1 MAGKKNRKHY
11 KVTKRTIVFNVM
23 MWLCV
28 LVSVTMLCYPFFERT
43 LARIGQVD
51 TINSYSGEIQ
61 SLNADEIDRMR
72 EEAIL
77 YNQKVYE
84 NQKNQPFQYSEE
96 GETDE
101 EYQNILTNQM
111 AVVDVPDQDIYL
123 PIVHGTD
130 YASLKNNAGHMY
142 GTSVPVGGEN
152 TLSVVAA
159 HDGLVSAKL
168 FTNVPKMEVGDVF
181 YIHVLGEV
189 REYKVMEESD
199 IITCTPEEEY
209 KYLQIKDGKDQV
221 ALYTCYPYGINTHRR
236 IVIGTFTRIVEE
248 GDDVAGTVLR
258 SRTNIIYYVAAGVLI
273 AIPLGVLTAGIFSTV
288 NNVRDYK
295 KSKKKSKTDFEITF

>member
-1 MAGKKNRKHY
+1 MAGKKNKRHY

-61 SLNADEIDRMR
+61 SLNADEIDHLR

-101 EYQNILTNQM
+101 EYQHILTNQM
-111 AVVDVPDQDIYL
+111 AVVDVPVQDIYL

-199 IITCTPEEEY
+199 IVTCTPEEEY
-209 KYLQIKDGKDQV
+209 KCLQIKEGKDQV

-236 IVIGTFTRIVEE
+236 IVIGTFTRVVEE

-258 SRTNIIYYVAAGVLI
+258 SKTNIIYYVVAGVLV

-295 KSKKKSKTDFEITF
+295 KSRKKKKTDFEITF

>member
-123 PIVHGTD
+123 PIVHGSD

-189 REYKVMEESD
+189 REYKVMEKSD

-209 KYLQIKDGKDQV
+209 KHLQIKDGKDQV

>member
-1 MAGKKNRKHY
+1 MDGKKNKKHY

-61 SLNADEIDRMR
+61 SLNADEIDKLR

-130 YASLKNNAGHMY
+130 YTSLKNNAGHMY

>member
-1 MAGKKNRKHY
+1 MAGKKNKKHY

-28 LVSVTMLCYPFFERT
+28 LISVTMLCYPFFERT

-51 TINSYSGEIQ
+51 TINSYIGEIQ
-61 SLNADEIDRMR
+61 SLNADEIDRLR
-72 EEAIL
+72 EEAVL
-77 YNQKVYE
+77 YNQKIYE

-209 KYLQIKDGKDQV
+209 KYLQIKEGKDQV

-236 IVIGTFTRIVEE
+236 IVVGTFTRMIEE
-248 GDDVAGTVLR
+248 GDDVAGTVLKGKVN
-258 SRTNIIYYVAAGVLI
+258 TIYYIEAGILVL
-273 AIPLGVLTAGIFSTV
+273 IPLGVLTAGIMSTV
-288 NNVRDYK
+288 KNVQDYR
-295 KSKKKSKTDFEITF
+295 KSKKKKKTDFEITF